1 MPYILNKTNG
11 SKLVTVS
18 DASVDITTSLSFVG
32 KNYAGYGEVVNEN
45 FLKLLENF
53 SNTTAPKAPLQGQ
66 LWFDTTAENKK
77 LHVCHDGIRFKTLAN
92 IFIQTSTPS
101 SSTKGDL
108 WWDSDAGQLKAFDG
122 AAYQV
127 VGPIDPYSSRAGWV
141 PAAES
146 SNEEPN
152 ELLYVIE
159 GKVGYTSIAVVSKD
173 EFTPYDGTEL
183 SNGFDKIKPGISLI
197 GSDGVTGVSAT
208 STASG
213 YLFWGTAA
221 HALNSMKSDTVA
233 ITQNNTGTFY
243 LPFVNTSTGVGVTM
257 YASPNIS
264 YNATTDVMYATA
276 VSARYADLA
285 ERYAADEPYDQG
297 TVLVIGGRKEVT
309 ITNKIADIRVAGIVS
324 NSPAYMMN
332 TEAGDD
338 ITHPYIALK
347 GRVPCKVVGPIQ
359 KGNLLVTS
367 NHSGHAQAF
376 KLGDDPSAVIGKA
389 LEDFDGYY
397 GLIEVKV

>member
-77 LHVCHDGIRFKTLAN
+77 LHVCYDGIRFKTLAN

-141 PAAES
+141 PAAET
-146 SNEEPN
+146 SNE
-152 ELLYVIE
+152 
-159 GKVGYTSIAVVSKD
+159 
-173 EFTPYDGTEL
+173 
-183 SNGFDKIKPGISLI
+183 
-197 GSDGVTGVSAT
+197 
-208 STASG
+208 
-213 YLFWGTAA
+213 
-221 HALNSMKSDTVA
+221 
-233 ITQNNTGTFY
+233 
-243 LPFVNTSTGVGVTM
+243 
-257 YASPNIS
+257 
-264 YNATTDVMYATA
+264 
-276 VSARYADLA
+276 
-285 ERYAADEPYDQG
+285 
-297 TVLVIGGRKEVT
+297 
-309 ITNKIADIRVAGIVS
+309 
-324 NSPAYMMN
+324 
-332 TEAGDD
+332 
-338 ITHPYIALK
+338 
-347 GRVPCKVVGPIQ
+347 
-359 KGNLLVTS
+359 
-367 NHSGHAQAF
+367 
-376 KLGDDPSAVIGKA
+376 
-389 LEDFDGYY
+389 
-397 GLIEVKV
+397 